1 MAIVLDL
8 ETLAIDDAVAYVR
21 PAAHLKDEAKIKA
34 SIEERAAK
42 AALHPWLCRIIALGW
57 CEEGEDVE
65 RVEVAPT
72 ESSERIMLREFWDV
86 VTGPTFVSPSS
97 GHGHVHPIVTFNGLT
112 FDLPVLVARSIL
124 LGVKHPTLNLDRY
137 RSPHI
142 DLFQRLSFG
151 DREKGLSLKLYAQR
165 FGLDVSDAFGGK
177 EIAQLYEDG
186 NWDAIKSH
194 CASDVRLTRQLAERL
209 GVLKA
214 PVRVSA

>member
-8 ETLAIDDAVAYVR
+8 ETIAIDDAASYVR
-21 PAAHLKDEAKIKA
+21 PAANLKDEAKIRA

-65 RVEVAPT
+65 RVEVAPS
-72 ESSERIMLREFWDV
+72 ESSERIMLREFWGV
-86 VTGPTFVSPSS
+86 VTS
-97 GHGHVHPIVTFNGLT
+97 GNTGVRPIVTFNGLT
-112 FDLPVLVARSIL
+112 FDLPVLMVRSLL
-124 LGVKHPTLNLDRY
+124 LGVKYPTLNLDRF
-137 RSPHI
+137 RTPHI

-151 DREKGLSLKLYAQR
+151 DREKGMSLKLYAQR
-165 FGLDVSDAFGGK
+165 CGFDVSDVFGGK
-177 EIAQLYEDG
+177 EVAQLYEDG
-186 NWDAIKSH
+186 NLDAIKSH

-209 GVLKA
+209 GVLKK